1 MHPQSS
7 DLRLCRLSH
16 SAQFSLHTPLLL
28 GVPCAK
34 DLALWSSLT
43 DHSHQPVH
51 LVILSLVMELTA
63 QQLSVLN
70 RLQTSGY
77 EVVAFPMYESYVGV
91 RRGNCG
97 ALLAPS
103 GSDGFTLYGEPSYLV
118 AGGLSA
124 RTIQSDGHWFV
135 RKKDKLEAS
144 PERTAELEFFAA
156 ELVNALL
163 PVA

>member
-1 MHPQSS
+1 
-7 DLRLCRLSH
+7 
-16 SAQFSLHTPLLL
+16 
-28 GVPCAK
+28 
-34 DLALWSSLT
+34 
-43 DHSHQPVH
+43 
-51 LVILSLVMELTA
+51 MELTP

-70 RLQTSGY
+70 RLQSSGY

-97 ALLAPS
+97 ALLAPA
-103 GSDGFTLYGEPSYLV
+103 GSDGLTLYGEPSYLV

-144 PERTAELEFFAA
+144 PERTAELESFAA